1 MVQEVYKNGLPF
13 SDSLA
18 KNLIK
23 LKERIDNKKSALII
37 IEGGLG
43 EGKTTLGVHVLD
55 YFNSLY
61 GLPLIDLKGHQL
73 SMGGVKFLEGLR
85 INYETKL
92 PCIGYDEA
100 GDFSR
105 RGSLTGFNAMLNR
118 TFETFRAFK
127 CLVVVIIPSFDVLDN
142 QLINN
147 KIPRLLLTLKRRT
160 KTYGNY
166 YGYSLY
172 RINLLKYRMSKT
184 TIKQNAYNTVKPNI
198 WGHFKDLDPERSA
211 ILDDVST
218 KNKIDIL
225 KKSEVRIEGLL
236 TYPELASKLFKSIIW
251 VRIAVSKLKL
261 KHSKEI
267 KRIKYFDRD
276 VLARL
281 SSYSD
286 ERSESQRGRK
296 RKE

>member
-1 MVQEVYKNGLPF
+1 
-13 SDSLA
+13 
-18 KNLIK
+18 
-23 LKERIDNKKSALII
+23 
-37 IEGGLG
+37 
-43 EGKTTLGVHVLD
+43 
-55 YFNSLY
+55 
-61 GLPLIDLKGHQL
+61 
-73 SMGGVKFLEGLR
+73 MGGVKFLEGLR
-85 INYETKL
+85 INYETRL

-147 KIPRLLLTLKRRT
+147 KIPRLLLTLKGRT

-184 TIKQNAYNTVKPNI
+184 TIKQNAYNTVRPNI

-211 ILDDVST
+211 ILDEVST

-225 KKSEVRIEGLL
+225 KKSEVKIEGLL
-236 TYPELASKLFKSIIW
+236 SYPELASKLFKSIIW

-261 KHSKEI
+261 KPSKEI
-267 KRIKYFDRD
+267 KRIKYFDKD

-281 SSYSD
+281 SSYND
-286 ERSESQRGRK
+286 EKAESKRGRK
-296 RKE
+296 KIQ